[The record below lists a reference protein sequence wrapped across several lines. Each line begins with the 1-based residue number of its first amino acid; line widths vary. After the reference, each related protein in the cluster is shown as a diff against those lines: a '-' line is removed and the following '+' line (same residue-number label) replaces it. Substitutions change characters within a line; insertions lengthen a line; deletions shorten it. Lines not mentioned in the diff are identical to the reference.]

1 MEVAKG
7 LNPADLKAPG
17 RPKVATEEDVA
28 RLLGEEELL
37 TYSELMRRAEERG
50 MSLSTFKRNLNAA
63 LERGKVSKVGGT
75 YRRGGGAS

>member
-1 MEVAKG
+1 M
-7 LNPADLKAPG
+7 
-17 RPKVATEEDVA
+17 
-28 RLLGEEELL
+28 
-37 TYSELMRRAEERG
+37 MRRAEERG